1 MIRTNRRCTTRP
13 KRRAAPGTAI
23 RAFGA
28 DERGIVSIVAAG
40 LLLLVIAVAAIVIDA
55 GSLLLARR
63 HLQTVTDAAALA
75 AVQNLSSAQTA
86 AATVL
91 TENGYAADTLSG
103 TELGRYDK
111 TQALGSRLVST
122 SNSDEIDAVR
132 VSTQSTAPMYFSRA
146 LGFSSLATITAESTS
161 AIVKT
166 ASIQAGSRLASLN
179 SGIANAI
186 LGGLTGTTI
195 SLSAADYNGLL
206 GTDIDTLA
214 FLDALA
220 TKLNLSSTSTY
231 GDLLNA
237 NATIGN
243 ILDAGIEVLQ
253 DSSNGSTGD
262 ITHALGALQTLSSQM
277 PLNLQV
283 KLGNFIDAPAIL
295 DKTIGTLSASTA
307 LTNVYSLTASM
318 ARSAGSGTVVN
329 LTTGLSVPLTGS
341 ALSLKLAVGQAVQTA
356 AGPIGTTV
364 HTQQVRL
371 LVTLQLADTKQAFGG
386 LIGTLTATNISLP
399 IYLEAAQGTGT
410 IKSIPCTSSSKVVQ
424 TGTSGAVSLQFGTVT
439 NSQLSNFSSPI
450 TATPGPIATVKALG
464 QNVATISA
472 SGSATVVAH
481 GPEDVN
487 FSAADIDDRVSKT
500 VPSSATGTLIATNG
514 PGALRTS
521 IALLPG
527 TDLGALINPLLN
539 AALSP
544 FLTTVTAT
552 LTSALSLLDTPVNTV
567 LDTLGLRLGEVDLAT
582 LSPRSD
588 KACGT
593 PILVE

>member
-1 MIRTNRRCTTRP
+1 MIRTNRRCAARP
-13 KRRAAPGTAI
+13 KWRAAPGTAI

-75 AVQNLSSAQTA
+75 AAQNLSSAQTA

-122 SNSDEIDAVR
+122 SNPDEIDAVR

-166 ASIQAGSRLASLN
+166 ASIQAGSRLASLD

-220 TKLNLSSTSTY
+220 TKLSLSSTSTY

-237 NATIGN
+237 DATIGN

-283 KLGNFIDAPAIL
+283 KLGNFIDVPAIL

-341 ALSLKLAVGQAVQTA
+341 AVSIKLAVGQTVQTA

-371 LVTLQLADTKQAFGG
+371 LVNLQLADLPLSSGG
-386 LIGTLTATNISLP
+386 LTGTATNISLP
-399 IYLEAAQGTGT
+399 IYLDAAQGTGT

-424 TGTSGAVSLQFGTVT
+424 TGTSGAVGLQFGTVT
-439 NSQLSNFSSPI
+439 DTQLSNFSSSV
-450 TATPGPIATVKALG
+450 TATPGAIATVRVLN

-472 SGSATVVAH
+472 SGSTTVIAH

-487 FSAADIDDRVSKT
+487 FSAADIDDRVRKP
-500 VPSSATGTLIATNG
+500 VPSGATGTLVASNG
-514 PGALRTS
+514 PGALQTS

-527 TDLGALINPLLN
+527 TNLGALVNPLLN

-544 FLTTVTAT
+544 FLTTVTAA
-552 LTSALSLLDTPVNTV
+552 LTSALSLLDTPVNAV

-582 LSPRSD
+582 LSPRSN